1 MFVIYH
7 AVITF
12 SCRYMCLYKSGNNS
26 GMYTKQNKQMILC
39 IFLTRWVLPR
49 FENPSVAGPEFRDKR
64 KRGRPKCERRR
75 SKRKRG
81 RYVNEA
87 AQRFGNLC
95 VYETSALRKKPSDSS
110 EITSQFLEEA
120 FRFLE
125 EAFRFA
131 AESPSN
137 AFQKGVPN
145 RGINFKNAYR
155 KNQAALTAT
164 PSYHMD
170 TPLLTPQSV
179 YLT

>member
-1 MFVIYH
+1 M
-7 AVITF
+7 
-12 SCRYMCLYKSGNNS
+12 
-26 GMYTKQNKQMILC
+26 
-39 IFLTRWVLPR
+39 PR

-87 AQRFGNLC
+87 ALRFGNLC

-120 FRFLE
+120 FRFSE